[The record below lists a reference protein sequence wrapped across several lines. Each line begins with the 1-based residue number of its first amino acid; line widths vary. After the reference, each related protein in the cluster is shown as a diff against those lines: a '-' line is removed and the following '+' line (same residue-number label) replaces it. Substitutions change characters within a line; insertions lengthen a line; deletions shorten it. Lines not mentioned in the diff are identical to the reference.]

1 MRDKP
6 AADPDPGWIEIVVLD
21 QPSLVAYHRDAMTNP
36 DEDLL
41 TLIAGVFLP
50 KKGERA
56 SLQAVPSL
64 LGWLQSSLAAQRGMV
79 VSCGEN
85 GNYHVW
91 SSRNADGRKI
101 ANADTTISHHAFEQG
116 CHSSVPVLFRD
127 SHLDRRMRTPS
138 ETDGVQRA
146 QWILVIPLVNQP
158 DMTSIY
164 IDSRFGDGPG
174 DAELDANQALVVS
187 LIGSLLELDL
197 LRMKTVS
204 VVQPTDVVEEPSKP
218 IESIQAPNEP
228 VLSKIGDF
236 TTHSALL
243 KKPIEELKRIAPTK
257 IPVLIEGESGTGK
270 ELLARA
276 IHQASGSNTEL
287 VVLHCG
293 TVTESLVE
301 IELFGNEKGAF
312 TDAHQ
317 EREGL
322 IDRAAGGT
330 LLLDAIDEGSPA
342 LQAALLRVIESG
354 RYRRVA
360 GSEELVADFRIL
372 ACASAIKHGAGIR
385 QELQF
390 RLAGFEIQ
398 LPPFR
403 ERPED
408 SLMIIDQY
416 LEDEMSKPPRL
427 LADAQ
432 ALLLSHHWP
441 GNGWDAIHLARRI
454 CASGLRQIDGAAMQE
469 LLGGSLQR
477 GGEVK
482 VGVKDVLGRAER
494 EVILRALDQ
503 SGGNKSEACQTLG
516 ISRRTLYRRMQ
527 KHGISLKGPDRQGG

>member
-1 MRDKP
+1 M
-6 AADPDPGWIEIVVLD
+6 VLD

-36 DEDLL
+36 DDDLL
-41 TLIAGVFLP
+41 ALIAGVFLP
-50 KKGERA
+50 KKGEGA
-56 SLQAVPSL
+56 SLQAVPAL
-64 LGWLQSSLAAQRGMV
+64 LGWLRSGLAAQRALL
-79 VSCGEN
+79 VSCDED

-91 SSRNADGRKI
+91 SSRNAEGRKV
-101 ANADTTISHHAFEQG
+101 ANAETTISHHAFEQG
-116 CHSSVPVLFRD
+116 CNSSVPVLFRD

-146 QWILVIPLVNQP
+146 QWVLVIPLMNQQQA
-158 DMTSIY
+158 TSIY
-164 IDSRFGDGPG
+164 LDSRFGDGPG

-187 LIGSLLELDL
+187 LIGSLLEMDH
-197 LRMKTVS
+197 LRKKTVS
-204 VVQPTDVVEEPSKP
+204 IVQPVDVVEEPSEP
-218 IESIQAPNEP
+218 IESIKTPNEP

-236 TTHSALL
+236 TTHSASLM
-243 KKPIEELKRIAPTK
+243 KPIEELKRIAQTT
-257 IPVLIEGESGTGK
+257 ISVLIEGESGTGK

-276 IHQASGSNTEL
+276 IHQASGSETDL

-317 EREGL
+317 ERPGL

-354 RYRRVA
+354 KYRRVA

-372 ACASAIKHGAGIR
+372 ACASAIKDGAGIR
-385 QELQF
+385 QELRF
-390 RLAGFEIQ
+390 RLAGFEID

-408 SLMIIDQY
+408 ALMIIDQY
-416 LEDEMSKPPRL
+416 LESEMTNPPRF

-454 CASGLRQIDGAAMQE
+454 CASGLDQIDGATMQE
-469 LLGGSLQR
+469 LLGGRIQR
-477 GGEVK
+477 GEESQA
-482 VGVKDVLGRAER
+482 GVKDVLGRAER

>member
-1 MRDKP
+1 M
-6 AADPDPGWIEIVVLD
+6 DPGWIEIAVLD
-21 QPSLVAYHRDAMTNP
+21 QPSVVAYHRDAMAKP
-36 DEDLL
+36 DDDLL
-41 TLIAGVFLP
+41 TLISGVFLP

-56 SLQAVPSL
+56 SLQAVSPL
-64 LGWLQSSLAAQRGMV
+64 LGWLRSSLAAQRGIV
-79 VSCGEN
+79 VSCGET

-91 SSRNADGRKI
+91 SSRNAEGRKI
-101 ANADTTISHHAFEQG
+101 ANADNTISHHAFEHG
-116 CHSSVPVLFRD
+116 SHSSVPVLFRD

-138 ETDGVQRA
+138 ETEGVQRA
-146 QWILVIPLVNQP
+146 QWILVIPLVNQQEAA
-158 DMTSIY
+158 SIY
-164 IDSRFGDGPG
+164 LDSKFGDGPG

-187 LIGSLLELDL
+187 LIGSLLELDH
-197 LRMKTVS
+197 LRRNTTS
-204 VVQPTDVVEEPSKP
+204 TVQPTDVVEEPSKP
-218 IESIQAPNEP
+218 VEPIKRPNEP
-228 VLSKIGDF
+228 VLSKMGDF

-243 KKPIEELKRIAPTK
+243 KKPIEQLKKIAPTK
-257 IPVLIEGESGTGK
+257 IPVLIQGESGTGK

-276 IHQASGSNTEL
+276 IHQASGSDTEL

-312 TDAHQ
+312 TDAQQ
-317 EREGL
+317 ERHGL

-360 GSEELVADFRIL
+360 GTEELEADIRIL

-385 QELQF
+385 PDLQF

-403 ERPED
+403 DRPED

-416 LEDEMSKPPRL
+416 IAGEMSDPPRL

-454 CASGLRQIDGAAMQE
+454 CASGLRSIDGAAMQE
-469 LLGGSLQR
+469 LLGGGVQR
-477 GGEVK
+477 GEEIQI
-482 VGVKDVLGRAER
+482 GVKDVLGRAER

-527 KHGISLKGPDRQGG
+527 KHGISLKGPDRRGG